1 MTTNIIFDHRGR
13 TKAGKEG
20 PVEIRVTHNRQSW
33 YVNTGV
39 RVMKA
44 EFKDGEVCR
53 RDDAKELNGM
63 IRGMAARVVDI
74 VGRMIASGETV
85 DGPAIRRRLMSA
97 DEAGEADGFIAWCED
112 QLDGM
117 GLAEGSVKHYRTL
130 LSRLEQWGRMSAW
143 NQLTVENVLAF
154 DCWLHAT
161 LKKPLSDAERKAG
174 KVAQPVSD
182 AGVYNYHKCLKALLN
197 RAVLLGRL
205 SVSPYER
212 LKGKFS
218 RGDADTVE
226 FLTEEEMGRVVALH
240 PIEGTPMA
248 AARDLFVFQMETGL
262 SYADT
267 QAFDFSQYQN
277 IDGRWV
283 SIGHRVKNGCP
294 YVSRLSDECLDI
306 LGRYGMKLPKMDN
319 ADYNKWLKALA
330 VAAGIKKR
338 LHSHMARHSFATYM
352 LAKGARIENV
362 SKMLGHTN
370 ITQTQ
375 RYAKVLPE
383 SVLADYDKV
392 MGAHGG
398 EAGADGLR
406 LSERKA

>member
-39 RVMKA
+39 RVTKA

-63 IRGMAARVVDI
+63 IRGMAARVVEI
-74 VGRMIASGETV
+74 VGRMIANGEAV
-85 DGPAIRRRLMSA
+85 DGPAIRRRMMAA
-97 DEAGEADGFIAWCED
+97 DEA
-112 QLDGM
+112 
-117 GLAEGSVKHYRTL
+117 SVKHYRTL

-143 NQLTVENVLAF
+143 DQVTVENVLAF

-174 KVAQPVSD
+174 KVAQPVTD

-205 SVSPYER
+205 TVSPYER

-226 FLTEEEMGRVVALH
+226 FLTEEEMRRVVALH

-262 SYADT
+262 RTSR
-267 QAFDFSQYQN
+267 N
-277 IDGRWV
+277 IRM
-283 SIGHRVKNGCP
+283 
-294 YVSRLSDECLDI
+294 LT
-306 LGRYGMKLPKMDN
+306 
-319 ADYNKWLKALA
+319 
-330 VAAGIKKR
+330 AG
-338 LHSHMARHSFATYM
+338 
-352 LAKGARIENV
+352 G
-362 SKMLGHTN
+362 
-370 ITQTQ
+370 
-375 RYAKVLPE
+375 
-383 SVLADYDKV
+383 
-392 MGAHGG
+392 
-398 EAGADGLR
+398 
-406 LSERKA
+406 